1 MILNE
6 VGFILDFPLSK
17 KRCVCVCVCVSQ
29 HHPECDCSIAKAPV
43 SFRRLQT
50 SRHAKAPLMEL
61 VCRLLYLRS
70 GGSTFQASQ
79 WPQQWAELS
88 WVGFST
94 SYSRSR
100 FQGSRFN
107 GVCDGANE
115 RLAGSR
121 WTVQDLCSCLR
132 ASNDSDQINEECGI
146 YRMPNSVG
154 KRFKPTKYIPVSTAA
169 TLLVGSTTLF
179 FVFT

>member
-1 MILNE
+1 MCEPAPPRVWFLHPSKSPS
-6 VGFILDFPLSK
+6 LSTPLANLKTRQGPSDGA
-17 KRCVCVCVCVSQ
+17 S
-29 HHPECDCSIAKAPV
+29 
-43 SFRRLQT
+43 
-50 SRHAKAPLMEL
+50 

-70 GGSTFQASQ
+70 GGSTFQALQ

-88 WVGFST
+88 WVGFSG

-100 FQGSRFN
+100 IQGSRFN
-107 GVCDGANE
+107 GVCDGANK

-121 WTVQDLCSCLR
+121 WTVQDLCSGLR
-132 ASNDSDQINEECGI
+132 ASNDRDQINEECGI

>member
-17 KRCVCVCVCVSQ
+17 KRCVCVCVSTPPRVWLLHSKS
-29 HHPECDCSIAKAPV
+29 PSLFP
-43 SFRRLQT
+43 
-50 SRHAKAPLMEL
+50 PLANLKTRQGPTDVEL